1 MRWRVTPRIVD
12 GGLRSRQDT
21 SFSGGISSAYG
32 PCEPPPILIA
42 CGFPSSMKNERA
54 DALLVSRGLCDSR
67 EQAKRLILA
76 GEVRSGDRVIDK
88 PSAKLPLEAP
98 LEIKEKP
105 RFVGRGGL
113 KLEAALDAFH
123 IDPTGWVCID
133 VGASTG
139 GFTDCLLQRGALR
152 VHAVDVG
159 TNQLVWKL
167 RNDPRV
173 VVKEQFN
180 ARHMTP
186 EDIGEKVR
194 LAVMDLSFI
203 SLTKVL
209 PAVFSVLDGEG
220 SVVCLIKPQFE
231 LQREDISKG
240 GIVRDPALHE
250 RAIEKIRGFVTRE
263 HGREWRGLIP
273 SPITGMDGN
282 QEFLA
287 WVGPGMAMEP
297 RPNL

>member
-1 MRWRVTPRIVD
+1 
-12 GGLRSRQDT
+12 
-21 SFSGGISSAYG
+21 
-32 PCEPPPILIA
+32 
-42 CGFPSSMKNERA
+42 MKTERA
-54 DALLVSRGLCDSR
+54 DTLLAARGLCESR

-76 GEVRSGDRVIDK
+76 GEVRSGGQPINK
-88 PSAKLPLEAP
+88 PGHRLATDAP
-98 LEIKEKP
+98 LEVRERP
-105 RFVGRGGL
+105 RFVGRGGF
-113 KLEAALDAFH
+113 KLEGALDAFA
-123 IDPTGWVCID
+123 IDPTGWVCLD

-180 ARHMTP
+180 ARHLLP
-186 EDIGEKVR
+186 EDIGEPIR

-209 PAVFSVLDGEG
+209 PAVWPVLEAEG
-220 SVVCLIKPQFE
+220 CVVCLIKPQFE
-231 LQREDISKG
+231 LRREDVGKG
-240 GIVRDPALHE
+240 GIVREAELHQ
-250 RAIEKIRGFVTRE
+250 RAVAGIRDFVLAQ
-263 HGREWRGLIP
+263 GRTWRGLVA
-273 SPITGMDGN
+273 SPITGTDGN

-287 WVGPGMAMEP
+287 WLGNGRAKSEPQDGTEEGPQEG
-297 RPNL
+297 

>member
-1 MRWRVTPRIVD
+1 
-12 GGLRSRQDT
+12 
-21 SFSGGISSAYG
+21 
-32 PCEPPPILIA
+32 
-42 CGFPSSMKNERA
+42 MKNERA
-54 DALLVSRGLCDSR
+54 DALLVARGLCDSR

-98 LEIKEKP
+98 LAIKEKP

-113 KLEAALDAFH
+113 KIEAALDAFQ
-123 IDPTGWVCID
+123 IDPSGWICID

-139 GFTDCLLQRGALR
+139 GFTDCLLQRGAAR

-159 TNQLVWKL
+159 TNQLVWKI

-180 ARHMTP
+180 ARHMVP
-186 EDIGEKVR
+186 EDIGEKVQ

-209 PAVFSVLDGEG
+209 PAVFSVLEQDGA
-220 SVVCLIKPQFE
+220 VICLIKPQFE
-231 LQREDISKG
+231 LQRDDISKG

-250 RAIEKIRGFVTRE
+250 QAVDKIRRFVTEE
-263 HGREWRGLIP
+263 HPMEWRGVIP

-287 WVGPGMAMEP
+287 WIGPKTTG
-297 RPNL
+297 

>member
-1 MRWRVTPRIVD
+1 MKLERVDV
-12 GGLRSRQDT
+12 
-21 SFSGGISSAYG
+21 
-32 PCEPPPILIA
+32 
-42 CGFPSSMKNERA
+42 
-54 DALLVSRGLCDSR
+54 LLVEKGLCESR

-76 GEVRSGDRVIDK
+76 GEVRIGDRVIDK
-88 PSAKLPLEAP
+88 PGQKLAEDSALEVR
-98 LEIKEKP
+98 EKP
-105 RFVGRGGL
+105 KFVGRGGI
-113 KLEAALDAFH
+113 KLEGALEAFG
-123 IDPTGWVCID
+123 INPTAWVCID

-139 GFTDCLLQRGALR
+139 GFTDCLLQHGAVK

-180 ARHMTP
+180 ARHMVP
-186 EDIGEKVR
+186 DDIGEKVR

-209 PAVFSVLDGEG
+209 PAVFSVLDDEG

-231 LQREDISKG
+231 LDREDISKG

-250 RAIEKIRGFVTRE
+250 RAVEKIRRFVVDECR
-263 HGREWRGLIP
+263 REWRGLIA
-273 SPITGMDGN
+273 SPITGTDGN

-287 WVGPGMAMEP
+287 WIGGE
-297 RPNL
+297 LS